1 MIKQGTIKGDLL
13 AQLYNHK
20 QNYQM
25 FSKATVFAAA
35 IAATSNALCLWDA
48 ATDGQADGADCKQGK
63 KEKWGQYVEL
73 QTLAYSIHAAM
84 EKAWLCQEKKSGI
97 ADTALCAVIPN
108 YEEVIFYGAYLS
120 ELVRRGGEPCANAG
134 LVPVEG
140 DDLADD
146 PWQAYLASIKL
157 SQKMKSMVD
166 ASISCYASPVVADT
180 EWCKFW
186 LYGGGQ

>member
-1 MIKQGTIKGDLL
+1 
-13 AQLYNHK
+13 
-20 QNYQM
+20 M

-48 ATDGQADGADCKQGK
+48 ATDGQTDGADCKQDK
-63 KEKWGQYVEL
+63 KAKWGQYVEL

-84 EKAWLCQEKKSGI
+84 EKAWLCQELYQEEKSGQEENSGLEEKSGQEEKSGI
-97 ADTALCAVIPN
+97 AETALCAAIPN
-108 YEEVIFYGAYLS
+108 YEEVAFYGAYLS